1 MQVASVPFVKKT
13 PFLRLLPA
21 LAAGILLHWF
31 FQPGKTVWCWLAA
44 TGFLLS
50 CSLFFF
56 RDYQRLKLSWLN
68 SIAVLLL
75 FGGLGGLLA
84 FHKDIRNTKNWIGHQ
99 YTTTDALLVTLDEP
113 SVEKTKSVKANA
125 ETDFIIRNDSA
136 VRVKGKIILYFKK
149 DSIVQQLSYGTRL
162 ILKKPLQEIK
172 NAGNPGGF
180 DYKRY
185 CLFQGITHQVYL
197 QPGDYE
203 LLDEKQ
209 TRWLKQFI
217 YDTRSYVLGI
227 LRKHITT
234 QKELGLAEA
243 LLIGYKD
250 DLDQSL
256 VQSYTNTG
264 VVHVIAISGL
274 HLGLLYWLFVRLLRP
289 VAKRKR
295 IKWLAPVCIIAG
307 LWLFT
312 LLAGAQPSVL
322 RSAVMFSCIVVGENL
337 GRRSSIFNT
346 LALSAFILLCIN
358 PYWLWDV
365 GFQLSYAAVASIV
378 LFMKPVYN
386 LLYFPNKALDFI
398 WKMNAVTL
406 AAQIFTT
413 PVSIYHFHQFPN
425 YFLLTNF
432 VAVPLSSIIL
442 IAEILLCIIS
452 FWDWLA
458 AWVGKVSS
466 FLIRIM
472 NSYIEQVEK
481 LAFSLWNGLQLSVL
495 QTILVYL
502 FLSAI
507 AYWLLERSKPALR
520 LGLTALLGFVCLRS
534 YSFIESGQ
542 QKKIIVYNVPQKP
555 AMDFIDGRHYLFAG
569 DPSLQVDGFERNF
582 HLNPSRILYRT
593 SEADSMGSLAQQG
606 NSRIFFGKKI
616 LLINSSTRFTPQEKR
631 EPVDLLIISGNPKLY
646 ITDASRVF
654 DIKQVV
660 ADGSAPA
667 WKTRYWQADCDSL
680 HIPFYDVKS
689 KGAFVMSLR

>member
-1 MQVASVPFVKKT
+1 MQVASVPFLKKA

-21 LAAGILLHWF
+21 LAAGILMHWF
-31 FQPGKTVWCWLAA
+31 LQPGKNVWWWLLT
-44 TGFLLS
+44 TGLLVS
-50 CSLFFF
+50 CSLFFLREF
-56 RDYQRLKLSWLN
+56 QRLRFSWLN
-68 SIAVLLL
+68 SVAVVLI
-75 FGGLGGLLA
+75 FTGVGGLLA
-84 FHKDIRNTKNWIGHQ
+84 FQKDIRNTKNWIGHL
-99 YTTTDALLVTLDEP
+99 YKATDGLLLTLDEP

-125 ETDFIIRNDSA
+125 VVDFILRNDSA
-136 VRVKGKIILYFKK
+136 IKVKGTIIVYFKK
-149 DSIVQQLSYGTRL
+149 DSIVQQLAYGTRL

-203 LLDEKQ
+203 FLADKQ
-209 TRWLKQFI
+209 TQWLKQFI
-217 YDTRSYVLGI
+217 YDTRSYVLSI
-227 LRKHITT
+227 LRKNIST

-274 HLGLLYWLFVRLLRP
+274 HLGLLYWLLVRLLRP

-337 GRRSSIFNT
+337 GRRSSILNT

-378 LFMKPVYN
+378 LFMQPVYN
-386 LLYFPNKALDFI
+386 LLYFPNKTLDFI

-406 AAQIFTT
+406 AAQLFTT

-442 IAEILLCIIS
+442 IAEILLCVVS

-458 AWVGKVSS
+458 ALTGKVTS
-466 FLIRIM
+466 FLIRMM

-481 LAFSLWNGLQLSVL
+481 LSFSLWNGLQLSIL
-495 QTILVYL
+495 QTVLIYV

-507 AYWLLERSKPALR
+507 AYWLLDRSKTALQ
-520 LGLTALLGFVCLRS
+520 LGLFALLGFVCLRS
-534 YSFIESGQ
+534 YSFIESDR

-555 AMDFIDGRHYLFAG
+555 AMDFVAGRNYLFSG
-569 DPSLQVDGFERNF
+569 DSSLRTDGFERNF
-582 HLNPSRILYRT
+582 HLNASRILHRAR
-593 SEADSMGSLAQQG
+593 EVDSMAALIQHD
-606 NSRIFFGKKI
+606 NSRLFFGKKI
-616 LLINSSTRFTPQEKR
+616 VMINTSTRFRPPEQKE
-631 EPVDLLIISGNPKLY
+631 VIDLLIISGNPKLY
-646 ITDASRVF
+646 ITDASRALN
-654 DIKQVV
+654 IKQVV
-660 ADGSAPA
+660 ADGSTPA

-680 HIPFYDVKS
+680 HIPFHDVKS